1 MTDNNIIVAE
11 KNSELNI
18 VIKYTTQDDTVAIH
32 NGITKIIAKEGSK
45 VNLIKVQS
53 MNDKSIHFDSNI
65 SFVSSLAQ
73 VKCISIEIGSNISVT
88 NYVSDLTENLSE
100 SVMKSIYFGS
110 KDMTIDLSYD
120 MVHRG
125 MRTKSDI
132 ETRGVLKDTAKK
144 IFRGT
149 LDFKKG
155 ATRSDGA
162 EGEHVILLSPSVKSD
177 SIPLLLCGEDDVTG
191 AHAASVG
198 KIDENKLFYLM
209 SRGFNE
215 KEAKKLIIEG
225 SFSDIID
232 EIPLIELR
240 EEILDNIQR
249 RLEDE

>member
-1 MTDNNIIVAE
+1 
-11 KNSELNI
+11 
-18 VIKYTTQDDTVAIH
+18 
-32 NGITKIIAKEGSK
+32 
-45 VNLIKVQS
+45 
-53 MNDKSIHFDSNI
+53 
-65 SFVSSLAQ
+65 
-73 VKCISIEIGSNISVT
+73 
-88 NYVSDLTENLSE
+88 
-100 SVMKSIYFGS
+100 
-110 KDMTIDLSYD
+110 
-120 MVHRG
+120 

-132 ETRGVLKDTAKK
+132 ETRGVLKDTSKK

-155 ATRSDGA
+155 ATRSNGA